1 MDAEKEVGIAEHL
14 LSLIEKKNIW
24 DLDIISSILDIDP
37 NALLKYVKTLPMA
50 YGISISGS
58 RLSITYE
65 LVRDVKEEIKTS
77 FINWYQRTVPDSF
90 SQKQMI
96 SSDVQQDDYKK
107 KILEE
112 KRSSVKIT
120 VFGEN
125 YLVQKMI
132 DNYLSRPDLQ
142 PTYSFAGGYEPI
154 SFEKVIGN
162 DKYECQFS
170 VINSSRDLI
179 SISPLLYESPA
190 GFLFIFNP
198 LDPMQIEKIKNMN
211 KILTNKRDADL
222 FMTFLAILPFEGEQK
237 LVEITET
244 LTKMIEDLED
254 IGKFKVSFAILTDPE
269 QIARK
274 INDLIQISKM
284 LAEKE

>member
-1 MDAEKEVGIAEHL
+1 MDAEREAGIAEHF

-24 DLDIISSILDIDP
+24 DLDIISSILDIDT
-37 NALLKYVKTLPMA
+37 NALSEYVKTLPMA
-50 YGISISGS
+50 YGITISGS

-65 LVRDVKEEIKTS
+65 LVKDVKDEIKTS

-96 SSDVQQDDYKK
+96 PSEVQQDEYKK
-107 KILEE
+107 KLLED
-112 KRSSVKIT
+112 KRSSIKIT

-125 YLVQKMI
+125 YLVQKTI
-132 DNYLSRPDLQ
+132 DKYLSRPDMQ
-142 PTYSFAGGYEPI
+142 PAYSFAGGYEPI
-154 SFEKVIGN
+154 NFEKMIGN
-162 DKYECQFS
+162 DRFDCQIS

-179 SISPLLYESPA
+179 SISPLLYEAPA

-198 LDPMQIEKIKNMN
+198 LDPMQIEKIKNLN
-211 KILTNKRDADL
+211 KILAAKREADL

-237 LVEITET
+237 LDEIIAT
-244 LTKMIEDLED
+244 LTKMIETLED
-254 IGKFKVSFAILTDPE
+254 IEKFKVSFAILSEPE
-269 QIARK
+269 HIARK

-284 LAEKE
+284 LLEKE